1 MTNEVALAAVTLVFR
16 VAHPVHAL
24 RAEDVSKVLACRA
37 QGYHFLSSEVRKGTP
52 RGAVADIEQH

>member
-37 QGYHFLSSEVRKGTP
+37 QGYHFLSSESEERNAQRSGS
-52 RGAVADIEQH
+52 